1 MSVCFRQVPGVQQAH
16 RSLVIGGSGTLGR
29 AVCRALGDKGSR
41 VALTYHTGAAIA
53 EDLVKVIPG
62 ARAWPLDLTA
72 TAAIDDTVRAA
83 AQALGGLDALVHC
96 AALGVTPGDPVPP
109 NAHQRMKDIHEPGW
123 DALMAVN
130 VKSAFFA
137 CRSAAPYLRREG
149 GNIVLVGSVDGVKPV
164 PTPVPYSAS
173 KAALVG
179 MAQAMAKE
187 LGKDN
192 VRVNVV
198 APGILQDGL
207 SRTIPAGLRE
217 EYLKHC
223 GLKRLGRPD
232 EVANVI
238 AWLALYNTY
247 VTGQTLL
254 LDGGL

>member
-1 MSVCFRQVPGVQQAH
+1 VCD
-16 RSLVIGGSGTLGR
+16 
-29 AVCRALGDKGSR
+29 ALASQGSR
-41 VALTYHTGAAIA
+41 VGLTYHTGAAIA
-53 EDLVKVIPG
+53 DDLVARLPG

-72 TAAIDDTVRAA
+72 TAAVEKTVRAA
-83 AQALGGLDALVHC
+83 AEDLGGLDALVHC
-96 AALGVTPGDPVPP
+96 AALGVTPGDPVPG
-109 NAHQRMKDIHEPGW
+109 NAHQRIEDIQEPGW
-123 DALMAVN
+123 DVLMAVN
-130 VKSAFFA
+130 IKSAFFA
-137 CRSAAPYLRREG
+137 CRSAAPFLKRTG

-164 PTPVPYSAS
+164 PTPVPYSVS

-198 APGILQDGL
+198 APGLFQGGL
-207 SRTIPAGLRE
+207 SRTLPQGLRE

-223 GLKRLGRPD
+223 SLKRLARPE

-247 VTGQTLL
+247 VTAQTIL